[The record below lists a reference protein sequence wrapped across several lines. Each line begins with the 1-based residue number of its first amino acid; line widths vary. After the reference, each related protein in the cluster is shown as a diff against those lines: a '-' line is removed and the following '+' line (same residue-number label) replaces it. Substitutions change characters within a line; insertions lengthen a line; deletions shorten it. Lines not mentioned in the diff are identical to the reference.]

1 MNLGCEGRQGGVE
14 VGERLI
20 ELTFRVILIKETLLS
35 FIKERS
41 KERPLN
47 VEHKDSS

>member
-1 MNLGCEGRQGGVE
+1 MNLGWRERQGGVE
-14 VGERLI
+14 VGEKLI

-41 KERPLN
+41 KESPLN
-47 VEHKDSS
+47 VEHKDSA